1 MDYDLFKGINGL
13 AGHNGGVD
21 AVMEMIATKG
31 PFILLALMALLWLLP
46 RPTVPRGLE
55 RRLVVY
61 AGVTAAIALGLN
73 QIIGHTWDRPRPFL
87 AHHVTL
93 LIAASHDS
101 SFPSDHAALGFGL
114 ALPVLIAR
122 RDWGFVLLLG
132 ALILSFARV
141 YVGAHYPG
149 DIAGSLVVAMA
160 STAIVWACRGL
171 LELPIER
178 LLALLA
184 LIGLASTADRQP
196 PPGLLGVPA
205 PV

>member
-1 MDYDLFKGINGL
+1 VDYDLFKGINRL

-21 AVMEMIATKG
+21 AVMEMFATKG
-31 PFILLALMALLWLLP
+31 PYIMLALMALLWLLP

-61 AGVTAAIALGLN
+61 AGITAAFALGMN
-73 QIIGHTWDRPRPFL
+73 QILGHTWDRPRPFL
-87 AHHVTL
+87 AHQVTL
-93 LIAASHDS
+93 LITASHDS

-114 ALPVLIAR
+114 ALPVLMAR
-122 RDWGFVLLLG
+122 RDWGVVLLLG
-132 ALILSFARV
+132 ALIMSFSRV

-149 DIAGSLVVAMA
+149 DIAGSLVTAIVA
-160 STAIVWACRGL
+160 TAIVWACRGL
-171 LELPIER
+171 LEMPIER

-184 LIGLASTADRQP
+184 RVGLASTADRQP
-196 PPGLLGVPA
+196 PPGLLSVPA